1 MTALVVTGAT
11 GYIGR
16 HLVRAAVARGWHVV
30 AASRTPSTGPDVPW
44 IPYRLEDD
52 LARDAFPQ
60 GATVIHLAADTR
72 GDGVGGEE
80 REVAAAQRLL
90 DIARER
96 NLRVIHVSSQ
106 TARRDAPSA
115 YGRAKWRV
123 EQQVLQAGG
132 KVVRPGL
139 VYGGEPGGL
148 YRQLLNQV
156 KGALALPALLPAPRV
171 QPIHVADL
179 VEGLLKIIEG
189 VDLPAREFNLAAKEP
204 VSFTAFLRVLAAV
217 RLRRWRPFVPIPTAL
232 LAPVVHTASRILG
245 RTYDPER
252 LRSLADLSSL
262 PCADSLATLGLS
274 LRPLESGMHPS
285 GSDRRRRLLQEGRSL
300 ITYLL
305 GERAPAALV
314 MRYARAVE
322 GVRDG
327 LPSGVPGALLAW
339 PSCLAL
345 LDSRALLHSVGA
357 VELDW
362 RLDAATALAEASTA
376 GARQFLMIGNS
387 AGAMRA
393 TVSLGAVALSEG
405 TLRFVRL
412 FASPFLRRALK
423 RRHGDG

>member
-1 MTALVVTGAT
+1 
-11 GYIGR
+11 
-16 HLVRAAVARGWHVV
+16 
-30 AASRTPSTGPDVPW
+30 
-44 IPYRLEDD
+44 
-52 LARDAFPQ
+52 
-60 GATVIHLAADTR
+60 
-72 GDGVGGEE
+72 
-80 REVAAAQRLL
+80 
-90 DIARER
+90 
-96 NLRVIHVSSQ
+96 
-106 TARRDAPSA
+106 
-115 YGRAKWRV
+115 
-123 EQQVLQAGG
+123 
-132 KVVRPGL
+132 
-139 VYGGEPGGL
+139 
-148 YRQLLNQV
+148 
-156 KGALALPALLPAPRV
+156 
-171 QPIHVADL
+171 
-179 VEGLLKIIEG
+179 
-189 VDLPAREFNLAAKEP
+189 
-204 VSFTAFLRVLAAV
+204 
-217 RLRRWRPFVPIPTAL
+217 
-232 LAPVVHTASRILG
+232 
-245 RTYDPER
+245 
-252 LRSLADLSSL
+252 
-262 PCADSLATLGLS
+262 
-274 LRPLESGMHPS
+274 MHPS